1 MTGQLSSREVSIAG
15 QELVT
20 KKLLEMGA
28 KVEVAPSGSGRNLT
42 VGFPTGEDVGVL
54 VRTNIRPKPAGGSG
68 PPALAWDVPNDV
80 TADVIAFADLST
92 SRVWLMR
99 REELATIAH
108 QHSRSA
114 HKFVLVTQ
122 PGWRSAPH
130 ERIRDDQHE
139 ELPFERRASTLLG
152 A

>member
-1 MTGQLSSREVSIAG
+1 M
-15 QELVT
+15 
-20 KKLLEMGA
+20 
-28 KVEVAPSGSGRNLT
+28 KVEVAPWGSGQNLT
-42 VGFPTGEDVGVL
+42 VSSLCAGDIGVL
-54 VRTNIRPKPAGGSG
+54 VRTNRRPKPAGGTG
-68 PPALAWDVPNDV
+68 PPRLAWDVPNDA